1 MTLTVLV
8 SVSLLAL
15 VVTARP
21 VPPES
26 EVYVVLEYTEEVEY
40 VG

>member
-15 VVTARP
+15 VVTAHP

-26 EVYVVLEYTEEVEY
+26 ELYVLAELMERS
-40 VG
+40 